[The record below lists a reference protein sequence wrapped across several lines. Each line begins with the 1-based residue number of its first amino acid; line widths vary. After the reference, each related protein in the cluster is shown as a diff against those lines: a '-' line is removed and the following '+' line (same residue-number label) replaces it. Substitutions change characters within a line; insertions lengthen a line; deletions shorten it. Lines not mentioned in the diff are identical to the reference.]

1 MSTKARIVVVE
12 DDVDVS
18 TMLNIYLTTQGYE
31 VEVAT
36 RGDVAVEKI
45 QTLLPDLILLDIML
59 PGLDGYD
66 VCREL
71 RKTTRT
77 SHIPIIFLTQ
87 RSERSDKIAGL
98 ELGADDYIT
107 KPFDIEEL
115 KLRVQVAL
123 RAHQRMNMTNPTTGL
138 PSGRLI
144 EDELRPLANKNG
156 WTFLQ
161 IRIDYYDEFT
171 TKYGPLA
178 GGEVLRFMSML
189 INEVVNEI
197 GTLYDFVGHLGEESF
212 IIITYCDET
221 DNLIAELEERFNE
234 KIPNHYDFSDRMGNG
249 ITMPDGSTKPFMQLL
264 IGGASSQGDFAD
276 TADIIT
282 TVNERMLA
290 NLRLKEKATN

>member
-1 MSTKARIVVVE
+1 
-12 DDVDVS
+12 
-18 TMLNIYLTTQGYE
+18 
-31 VEVAT
+31 
-36 RGDVAVEKI
+36 
-45 QTLLPDLILLDIML
+45 
-59 PGLDGYD
+59 
-66 VCREL
+66 
-71 RKTTRT
+71 
-77 SHIPIIFLTQ
+77 
-87 RSERSDKIAGL
+87 
-98 ELGADDYIT
+98 
-107 KPFDIEEL
+107 
-115 KLRVQVAL
+115 
-123 RAHQRMNMTNPTTGL
+123 MNMTNPTTGL

-221 DNLIAELEERFNE
+221 DNLIEELEERFNE
-234 KIPNHYDFSDRMGNG
+234 RIPNHYDFSDRMGNG

-290 NLRLKEKATN
+290 NLRLQETATN